1 MGKILGLGFFFLL
14 TLGVNLGFL
23 LPWLVNDLGDL
34 GLLLLP
40 VDLAVFGAL
49 GVYQIKAIHRAYK
62 QTKFYQ
68 DRYFKKHEL
77 LTEYER
83 DEEKDFERR
92 LQDVTVQKVDPG
104 KKDQELKSD

>member
-49 GVYQIKAIHRAYK
+49 GSTRLKLSIGPINKRNFIKTAI
-62 QTKFYQ
+62 
-68 DRYFKKHEL
+68 
-77 LTEYER
+77 
-83 DEEKDFERR
+83 
-92 LQDVTVQKVDPG
+92 
-104 KKDQELKSD
+104 LKSMNF